1 MWHEKTKAFTSVHPP
16 TARWKVQRA
25 GYQWDQT
32 GVSHAARLLFMSLLI
47 IPTEKANK
55 FVKYVN
61 CLLGPSEDGR
71 ASSAGGKKKYL
82 VLRTQYVH
90 WMHQSI
96 KVDQRKPTA
105 QMILLWAVRTNQ
117 GAAKKRKFWINIW
130 QLTLCSSCKLS
141 SINFP
146 SILPTENIFTVPFHR
161 GYKRKKWL
169 KLLPHY

>member
-71 ASSAGGKKKYL
+71 ASSAGGKKNIFGVAYTVRSL
-82 VLRTQYVH
+82 DAPE
-90 WMHQSI
+90 HQSGS
-96 KVDQRKPTA
+96 KEANGSNDFVMSCENKPGGS
-105 QMILLWAVRTNQ
+105 Q
-117 GAAKKRKFWINIW
+117 KKDV
-130 QLTLCSSCKLS
+130 LD
-141 SINFP
+141 
-146 SILPTENIFTVPFHR
+146 
-161 GYKRKKWL
+161 
-169 KLLPHY
+169 